1 MKKVITLALKLTKT
15 SFVLID
21 DKKKASGKK
30 QLAFFV
36 LLIVLLIPNFA
47 SFGFMTYDMT
57 SFLATINQDQV
68 ILALLL
74 QIGVSIIIFSSIF
87 MVPSYLFYAKDI
99 EKLLPLPLTKAQLYC
114 AKLIQIHIY
123 QMGFFILIILPFVVG
138 YTLAVGF
145 STSLLLLGFFLWM
158 NAIVTMI
165 ATSIVLVLIMSV
177 SPWFKNKDAVTLI
190 LSMISLGFALYINY
204 SIGGLDLSDPQ
215 AIAYSLIQGQQ
226 SLAQGFS
233 SFLPHL
239 SASVAMIVDF
249 NWITFVAYV
258 VLTTVFIIGSI
269 VAFAPILVNIMA
281 SFSGSSST
289 KKMTLKSLRSH
300 QIKPAIIALSMK
312 ELKLLF
318 RTPVYFFNNILVML
332 ILPIIFGFSFIQGA
346 GGNMIEFEAL
356 STFIA
361 SQPIMLVV
369 VSAGLSALFSTINLV
384 TPTSISREGSS
395 KYHMLLYPVEM
406 STQLYAK
413 FISGILVSLIAILPL
428 AILFIILNIQY
439 IKLDLIWIVGSLTS
453 MLIVMIFMNLFGLL
467 VDVYH
472 PKLVWE
478 NEQAAVKQN
487 INFLFTF
494 LGSAAIIALMVF
506 TLFNL
511 NEIAHWIILGIHGAL
526 LIASVLFK
534 RIIETRSLDVLIEH

>member
-47 SFGFMTYDMT
+47 SFGYMTYDMT

-361 SQPIMLVV
+361 SQPIILVV

-439 IKLDLIWIVGSLTS
+439 IKLDLIWIVGSLIS

>member
-47 SFGFMTYDMT
+47 SFGYMTYDMT

-346 GGNMIEFEAL
+346 GGNMIEFESL

-439 IKLDLIWIVGSLTS
+439 IKLDLIWIVGSLIS

>member
-1 MKKVITLALKLTKT
+1 
-15 SFVLID
+15 
-21 DKKKASGKK
+21 
-30 QLAFFV
+30 
-36 LLIVLLIPNFA
+36 
-47 SFGFMTYDMT
+47 
-57 SFLATINQDQV
+57 
-68 ILALLL
+68 LLL

-439 IKLDLIWIVGSLTS
+439 IKLDLIWIVGSLIS

>member
-47 SFGFMTYDMT
+47 SFGYMTYDMT

-439 IKLDLIWIVGSLTS
+439 IKLDLIWIVGSLIS

>member
-30 QLAFFV
+30 QLAFFL

-57 SFLATINQDQV
+57 SFLATINQEQV

-99 EKLLPLPLTKAQLYC
+99 EKLLPLPLTKVQLYC

-123 QMGFFILIILPFVVG
+123 QMGFFLLLILPFVVG

-177 SPWFKNKDAVTLI
+177 SPWFKNKDAITLI

-215 AIAYSLIQGQQ
+215 AIAFSLIQGQQ

-239 SASVAMIVDF
+239 SASVAMIVSF
-249 NWITFVAYV
+249 NWITFITYV
-258 VLTTVFIIGSI
+258 VLTLVFITGSI

-289 KKMTLKSLRSH
+289 KKMTLKSLRAH
-300 QIKPAIIALSMK
+300 QIKPAIVALTSK
-312 ELKLLF
+312 EIKLLF
-318 RTPVYFFNNILVML
+318 RTPIYFFNNILVML
-332 ILPIIFGFSFIQGA
+332 ILPVIFGFSFIQGT
-346 GGNMIEFEAL
+346 GEEMIEVEAL
-356 STFIA
+356 TTFITN
-361 SQPIMLVV
+361 QPLILVV
-369 VSAGLSALFSTINLV
+369 VCAGLSALFSTINLV

-395 KYHMLLYPVEM
+395 KFHMLLYPVEM

-413 FISGILVSLIAILPL
+413 FLSGILVSLIAILPL
-428 AILFIILNIQY
+428 SIMVIILNLFYMQ
-439 IKLDLIWIVGSLTS
+439 LGVIWIIASLLS

-494 LGSAAIIALMVF
+494 LGSAALIALMVY

-511 NEIAHWIILGIHGAL
+511 NDIAEWMILGIHGAL
-526 LIASVLFK
+526 LIASVLIK
-534 RIIETRSLDVLIEH
+534 RIIETRSMDVLIEH

>member
-406 STQLYAK
+406 SSQLYAK

-439 IKLDLIWIVGSLTS
+439 IKLDLIWIVGSLIS

>member
-47 SFGFMTYDMT
+47 SFGYMTYDMT

-428 AILFIILNIQY
+428 TILFIILNIQY
-439 IKLDLIWIVGSLTS
+439 IKLDLIWIVGSLIS

>member
-36 LLIVLLIPNFA
+36 LLVVLLIPNFA
-47 SFGFMTYDMT
+47 SFGYMTYDMT

-204 SIGGLDLSDPQ
+204 SIGGLDLSGPQ

-439 IKLDLIWIVGSLTS
+439 IKLDLIWIVGSLIS

>member
-47 SFGFMTYDMT
+47 SFGYMTYDMT

-123 QMGFFILIILPFVVG
+123 QMGFFILIILPFLVG

-428 AILFIILNIQY
+428 TILFIILNIQY
-439 IKLDLIWIVGSLTS
+439 IKLDLIWIVGSLIS

>member
-47 SFGFMTYDMT
+47 SFGYMTYDMT

-428 AILFIILNIQY
+428 AILLIILNIQY
-439 IKLDLIWIVGSLTS
+439 IKLDLIWIVGSLIS

>member
-1 MKKVITLALKLTKT
+1 MKKVITLALELTKT

-47 SFGFMTYDMT
+47 SFGYMTYDMT

-428 AILFIILNIQY
+428 AILLIILNIQY
-439 IKLDLIWIVGSLTS
+439 IKLDLIWIVGSLIS

-511 NEIAHWIILGIHGAL
+511 FEIAHWIILGIHGAL

>member
-30 QLAFFV
+30 QLAFFL

-57 SFLATINQDQV
+57 SFLATINQEQV

-99 EKLLPLPLTKAQLYC
+99 EKLLPLPLTKVQLYC

-123 QMGFFILIILPFVVG
+123 QMGFFLLLILPFVVG

-177 SPWFKNKDAVTLI
+177 SPWFKNKDAITLI

-215 AIAYSLIQGQQ
+215 AIAFSLIQGQQ

-239 SASVAMIVDF
+239 SASVAMIVSF
-249 NWITFVAYV
+249 NWITFITYV
-258 VLTTVFIIGSI
+258 VLTLVFITGSI

-289 KKMTLKSLRSH
+289 KKMTLKSLRAH
-300 QIKPAIIALSMK
+300 QIKPAIVALTTK
-312 ELKLLF
+312 EIKLLF
-318 RTPVYFFNNILVML
+318 RTPIYFFNNILVML
-332 ILPIIFGFSFIQGA
+332 ILPVIFGFSFIQGT
-346 GGNMIEFEAL
+346 GGEMIEVEAL
-356 STFIA
+356 TTFITN
-361 SQPIMLVV
+361 QPLILVV
-369 VSAGLSALFSTINLV
+369 VCAGLSALFSTINLV

-395 KYHMLLYPVEM
+395 KFHMLLYPVEM

-413 FISGILVSLIAILPL
+413 FFSGILVSLIAILPL
-428 AILFIILNIQY
+428 SIMVIILNLLYMQ
-439 IKLDLIWIVGSLTS
+439 LGVIWIIASLLS

-494 LGSAAIIALMVF
+494 LGSAALIALMVY

-511 NEIAHWIILGIHGAL
+511 NDIAEWMILGIHGAL
-526 LIASVLFK
+526 LIASVLIK
-534 RIIETRSLDVLIEH
+534 RIIETRSMDVLIEH